1 MTRMTRNEAK
11 KALESWRD
19 IAKYDGER
27 SWSMKEVNPELAE
40 ALDIAIEALQ
50 APELTADEIR
60 MLRKVLQAANL
71 LYTVI
76 EKTVTTNK
84 ADELLQKLR
93 RIETEDTEQ

>member
-19 IAKYDGER
+19 IAIYDGER
-27 SWSMKEVNPELAE
+27 SWSMKEVNPELDE
-40 ALDIAIEALQ
+40 ALDMAIEALQ

-60 MLRKVLQAANL
+60 TLRKVLQAANL

-76 EKTVTTNK
+76 EKTVATNK

-93 RIETEDTEQ
+93 RIEAENEEQ

>member
-11 KALESWRD
+11 KELESWRD

-27 SWSMKEVNPELAE
+27 SWSMKEVNPELDE
-40 ALDIAIEALQ
+40 ALDMAIEALQ

-60 MLRKVLQAANL
+60 TLRKVLQAANL

-76 EKTVTTNK
+76 EKTVATNK

-93 RIETEDTEQ
+93 RIEAENEEQ